1 MTTTIA
7 LRSLF
12 DDLASDKFYQNAIG
26 FDHIFDSLSSAARSA
41 SSQTTYPPHNLR
53 QINDNEYVIEFAVA
67 GFRPEDLD
75 ISVEKQVLTITGQ
88 RPDTTEIQTYL
99 HRGLAFRSFTKQIP
113 LAEHIEV
120 RDAHLEH
127 GVLSVSVVRVLP
139 EKDRK
144 RQITIGT
151 TVSKIE
157 THATPAPPS

>member
-1 MTTTIA
+1 MTTTLA

-12 DDLASDKFYQNAIG
+12 DELTSDKFYQNAIG
-26 FDHIFDSLSSAARSA
+26 FDHMFDNLSSAARSV

-53 QINDNEYVIEFAVA
+53 QIADDAYVIEFAVA

-75 ISVEKQVLTITGQ
+75 VSVEKQVLTITGT
-88 RPDTTEIQTYL
+88 RPDTTDTQKYL

-139 EKDRK
+139 EKERK
-144 RQITIGT
+144 RSIAIGNG
-151 TVSKIE
+151 
-157 THATPAPPS
+157 AAALNA

>member
-1 MTTTIA
+1 MTTTLA

-26 FDHIFDSLSSAARSA
+26 FDYMFDSLSSAARSA

-53 QINDNEYVIEFAVA
+53 QLDENEYVIEFAVA
-67 GFRPEDLD
+67 GFRPEDLEV
-75 ISVEKQVLTITGQ
+75 SVEKRVLTITGQ
-88 RPDTTEIQTYL
+88 RPDTTEVQTYL
-99 HRGLAFRSFTKQIP
+99 HRGLAFRSFSKQIP

-144 RQITIGT
+144 RQISIGT
-151 TVSKIE
+151 TVSRID
-157 THATPAPPS
+157 TDTTNPPPS

>member
-1 MTTTIA
+1 M
-7 LRSLF
+7 F
-12 DDLASDKFYQNAIG
+12 DN
-26 FDHIFDSLSSAARSA
+26 LSSAARSV

-53 QINDNEYVIEFAVA
+53 QIADDAYVIEFAVA

-75 ISVEKQVLTITGQ
+75 VSVEKQVLTITGT
-88 RPDTTEIQTYL
+88 RPDTTDTQKYL

-139 EKDRK
+139 EKERK
-144 RQITIGT
+144 RSIAIGNGA
-151 TVSKIE
+151 V
-157 THATPAPPS
+157 ALNA

>member
-1 MTTTIA
+1 MTTTLA
-7 LRSLF
+7 LRTLF
-12 DDLASDKFYQNAIG
+12 DELTSDKFYQNAIG
-26 FDHIFDSLSSAARSA
+26 FDHMFDNLSSAARSV

-53 QINDNEYVIEFAVA
+53 QIADDAYVIEFAVA

-75 ISVEKQVLTITGQ
+75 VSVEKQVLTITGT
-88 RPDTTEIQTYL
+88 RPDTTDTQTYL

-139 EKDRK
+139 EKERK
-144 RQITIGT
+144 RSIPIGKD
-151 TVSKIE
+151 V
-157 THATPAPPS
+157 AALNA